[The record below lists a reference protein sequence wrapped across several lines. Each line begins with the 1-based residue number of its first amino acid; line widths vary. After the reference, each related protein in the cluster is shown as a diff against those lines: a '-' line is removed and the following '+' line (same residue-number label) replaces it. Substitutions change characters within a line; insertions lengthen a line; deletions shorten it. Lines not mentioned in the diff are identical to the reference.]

1 MKYSKWDP
9 KTKAKIVLEFL
20 QNKVPLSE
28 LCNRYQITQSLY
40 YYWLNEFQSKSH
52 KVFDSTKKS
61 KKERRL
67 AEENKEL
74 KRIIADLTV
83 ELKKSE
89 YELPE
94 VGPFRGKER
103 IYESTKPK

>member
-1 MKYSKWDP
+1 MKYRKWDS
-9 KTKAKIVLEFL
+9 KTKAKIVLESL
-20 QNKVPLSE
+20 QNKIPLAE
-28 LCNRYQITQSLY
+28 LCNRHQITQSLY
-40 YYWLNEFQSKSH
+40 YYWLNEFQTKSH
-52 KVFDSTKKS
+52 EIFDTTKKS

-89 YELPE
+89 YELE
-94 VGPFRGKER
+94 GE
-103 IYESTKPK
+103 YL

>member
-1 MKYSKWDP
+1 MKYRKWDS
-9 KTKAKIVLEFL
+9 KTKAKIVLESL
-20 QNKVPLSE
+20 QNKIPLAE

-40 YYWLNEFQSKSH
+40 YYWLNEFQTKSH
-52 KVFDSTKKS
+52 EIFDTTKKS

-89 YELPE
+89 YELE
-94 VGPFRGKER
+94 GE
-103 IYESTKPK
+103 YL

>member
-1 MKYSKWDP
+1 MKYRKWDS
-9 KTKAKIVLEFL
+9 KTKAKIVLEGL

-61 KKERRL
+61 KKERHL
-67 AEENKEL
+67 IEKNKEL
-74 KRIIADLTV
+74 KRIIADLTI

-89 YELPE
+89 LELPE

-103 IYESTKPK
+103 IYESAKAK